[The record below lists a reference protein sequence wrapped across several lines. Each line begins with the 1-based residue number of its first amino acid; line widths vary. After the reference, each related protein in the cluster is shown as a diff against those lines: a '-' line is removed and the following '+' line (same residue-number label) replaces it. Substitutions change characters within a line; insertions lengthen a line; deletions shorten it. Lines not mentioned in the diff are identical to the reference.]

1 MHVHDENGV
10 VVVALAAD
18 QALGLWKAIEPLI
31 DMGRRSV
38 VVDLAGVAF
47 LNSLNIAAVIATR
60 NRVAALGGRFAL
72 ANLSERVKSI
82 MRVLRLDRLFDLD
95 HTLEA
100 AINGVR

>member
-1 MHVHDENGV
+1 M

-18 QALGLWKAIEPLI
+18 QAVGLWKAIEPAL
-31 DMGRRSV
+31 DQGRRSV

-47 LNSLNIAAVIATR
+47 LNSLNIAAVIAAR
-60 NRVAALGGRFAL
+60 NKVIALGGRFAL

-82 MRVLRLDRLFDLD
+82 MRVLRLDRMFDLE
-95 HTLEA
+95 HSLEA